1 VNGKPVVP
9 RARARQDIDDAL
21 TSYLRDAGEDVAL
34 RFIDALEAAYQHL
47 SAHPASGSLR
57 YAYELDLPGLRVW
70 PIRGFAWLVFY
81 VDTDQQVE
89 LWRVLHSRQDIP
101 AWLGEGVVDE

>member
-1 VNGKPVVP
+1 MIGKLVVP

-21 TSYLRDAGEDVAL
+21 IYYLREAGDDVAL

-57 YAYELDLPGLRVW
+57 YAYMLDLPGLRAW
-70 PIRGFAWLVFY
+70 PLRGFPWLVFY
-81 VDTDQQVE
+81 SETGQHLDV
-89 LWRVLHSRQDIP
+89 WRVLHGSRDIP
-101 AWLGEGVVDE
+101 AWMGDEMSDD